1 MDELAEVQ
9 AQRQDAQGD
18 RAQLIVDIAQM
29 QAKRDIAITQRDT
42 LIQERDRLQDEQDQ
56 LQQLYD
62 MTSDQLAVQALQ
74 QAIGIPVVDIQILEF
89 LDPSKVRGVLVI
101 QRVRRPD
108 GTYEDRP
115 ITP

>member
-1 MDELAEVQ
+1 MDELAEGR

-42 LIQERDRLQDEQDQ
+42 LIQERDILQDEQDQ

-74 QAIGIPVVDIQILEF
+74 QAIAKGRQIQILEL

-101 QRVRRPD
+101 QRVRRPH
-108 GTYEDRP
+108 GTYDDRP